1 MDNPESGLDDGEDGH
16 QMDLEE
22 DEDVAMQQATVG
34 KYLTQ
39 TSVGSVGRDN
49 PLAKFMF

>member
-1 MDNPESGLDDGEDGH
+1 MENPEHGLKDVDDEN

-22 DEDVAMQQATVG
+22 DEEVAIQQATVG
-34 KYLTQ
+34 KYFSQ
-39 TSVGSVGRDN
+39 ASAGSVGRDN

>member
-1 MDNPESGLDDGEDGH
+1 MENPESGQDDCEDGH

-22 DEDVAMQQATVG
+22 EEDVAMQQATVG
-34 KYLTQ
+34 KYFSQ